1 MTRGLAIVGY
11 GKMGRMIER
20 LAPEYGFE
28 VKAKFSGQ
36 DNDGARALTAQS
48 MIGVDVAV
56 EFTRPEVATA
66 NLKKLAAVGV
76 ASVCGTTGWYAGLQP
91 LAQEIGVNGSALVWG
106 ANFSVGLNLF
116 REVVAEAAR
125 RFAREESYGAWGWE
139 IHHAAKKDAP
149 SGTLLALA
157 DEMKRNGYGREIS
170 LSASRAGVVP
180 GTHEIGFDSAED
192 TITIRH
198 TARSRESSPLNFASP
213 RVAVISSG
221 VCGAEKSRVPLAHR
235 FGRAVAVAGRRFV
248 ERSEQWTCII
258 LGFLSVKVTSRRPGF
273 LGSADSARNDG
284 RRMISDG
291 DVLRFEPSRT
301 NSDRWI
307 DRRSRLESPL

>member
-1 MTRGLAIVGY
+1 MKRGLAIVGY

-28 VKAKFSGQ
+28 VKARFCGQ

-48 MIGVDVAV
+48 MVGVDVAV
-56 EFTRPEVATA
+56 EFTRPEVATT

-76 ASVCGTTGWYAGLQP
+76 ASVCGTTGWYAGLPP
-91 LAQEIGVNGSALVWG
+91 LTQEIGANGSALVWG

-116 REVVAEAAR
+116 REIVAEAAR
-125 RFAREESYGAWGWE
+125 RFAREENYGAWGWE

-157 DEMKRNGYGREIS
+157 DEMKRNGYAREIS
-170 LSASRAGVVP
+170 LSASRAGAVP

-198 TARSRESSPLNFASP
+198 MARSREGFARGALRAANWVIGKKGVYEFREILN
-213 RVAVISSG
+213 
-221 VCGAEKSRVPLAHR
+221 ELA
-235 FGRAVAVAGRRFV
+235 
-248 ERSEQWTCII
+248 
-258 LGFLSVKVTSRRPGF
+258 
-273 LGSADSARNDG
+273 
-284 RRMISDG
+284 
-291 DVLRFEPSRT
+291 
-301 NSDRWI
+301 
-307 DRRSRLESPL
+307 